1 MADYADI
8 AVRGS
13 VDNVRNLVTQAFGAN
28 KFQVSWESSTKGKA
42 EKGSKG
48 MNIAFGALAQYYAAE
63 FEVFRVP
70 TVPSCA
76 FSSP

>member
-28 KFQVSWESSTKGKA
+28 KFQVSWESPTEGKA
-42 EKGSKG
+42 ERAAKG
-48 MNIAFGALAQYYAAE
+48 
-63 FEVFRVP
+63 
-70 TVPSCA
+70 
-76 FSSP
+76 